1 MANADVFVTL
11 SRLKIRL
18 RVAGVQIVLVEVERP
33 LEIEELFRDVVHF
46 SLGCHLRVSVTFS
59 LCCS

>member
-46 SLGCHLRVSVTFS
+46 SWGYHLRVSVTFS
-59 LCCS
+59 LCCH

>member
-1 MANADVFVTL
+1 MANVNAFVTL

-46 SLGCHLRVSVTFS
+46 S
-59 LCCS
+59 